1 MPRVADHDERRRQM
15 ADAVR
20 RIVAVEG
27 MEGVTFARAAEK
39 AGVSV
44 GLVGY
49 YFSGKDELLLFTFQ
63 QVCERTRERVTRTL
77 NRDGTVR
84 HLLRRCLLEFLPLDT
99 ERTTEL
105 RVYLAF
111 CGRAVDNPRLR
122 AIQVAVH
129 DEVRAHLAE
138 AIEAARQSGEI
149 GEDADPAAEAA
160 ALWAF
165 VDGLAMHAYA
175 GPGSLPPDAA
185 VAALHGYLARL
196 FPA

>member
-20 RIVAVEG
+20 RIVAADG
-27 MEGVTFARAAEK
+27 MEKVTFAHAAKE

-63 QVCERTRERVTRTL
+63 RICERTRERVARAMD
-77 NRDGTVR
+77 RDGTVR
-84 HLLRRCLLEFLPLDT
+84 DTLRDCLLEFLPLDA
-99 ERTTEL
+99 ERGAEL

-111 CGRAVDNPRLR
+111 CGRAVDSARLR
-122 AIQVAVH
+122 DVQVAVH
-129 DEVRAHLAE
+129 DEVRAHLTE
-138 AIEAARQSGEI
+138 AIEAAQASEEISGN
-149 GEDADPAAEAA
+149 ADPKAEAT

-165 VDGLAMHAYA
+165 VDGLALHSHA
-175 GPGSLPPDAA
+175 GPQSLPPDAA
-185 VAALHGYLARL
+185 VAALDTYLDRL
-196 FPA
+196 FQA